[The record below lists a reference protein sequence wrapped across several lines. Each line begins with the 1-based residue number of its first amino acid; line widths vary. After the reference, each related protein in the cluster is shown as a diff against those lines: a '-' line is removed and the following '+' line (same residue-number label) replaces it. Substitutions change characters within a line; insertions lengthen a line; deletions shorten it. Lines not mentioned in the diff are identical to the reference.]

1 MMRIFNILVLLI
13 IIILQLSCSTFRYEV
28 LNDNPMIQLEEHYS
42 VYLDSTWTKKQ
53 AHALLKVFE
62 SIPPDLKLNFSSWN
76 ISDADLEN
84 GIKIESKNKLNYVT
98 ISRSI
103 FPVEGSQEVVDSQ
116 EVEEFQ
122 EVEESQEVWS
132 PDKYLYYAVVQF
144 ITENGTDRSA
154 IKSILRDRYGISID
168 IPSYAA
174 LTKGITNRTA
184 EDYSD
189 FKNEDLMLI
198 ISTLEK
204 FPQALRKTP
213 QLKYIV
219 RRIDDDDGDRR
230 GFSTAVIGRGYIDF
244 AGSIFGHHYLRNTR
258 RIIAHEK
265 AHFLWAYVFNY
276 QLKLDW
282 LELGGWHQDPN
293 SESGW
298 STTKDRSEFVSD
310 YAYEEDPNEDMAE
323 SIANYLISPERLR
336 SCCPAKYD
344 FIHKR
349 VMLMYGKSFAPAK
362 LM

>member
-1 MMRIFNILVLLI
+1 MRIINNFVLLTI
-13 IIILQLSCSTFRYEV
+13 IVLQLSCYAFPYKT
-28 LNDNPMIQLEEHYS
+28 LNQNPMLQLEENYS
-42 VYLDSTWTKKQ
+42 VYLDSTWTKKH

-62 SIPPDLKLNFSSWN
+62 SIPPDLKLHFSRWN
-76 ISDADLEN
+76 ISNDDLEN
-84 GIKIESKNKLNYVT
+84 GIKIESKDKLKYVT
-98 ISRSI
+98 ISRNI
-103 FPVEGSQEVVDSQ
+103 LPIEESQKIDRSQ
-116 EVEEFQ
+116 EVEVLQ
-122 EVEESQEVWS
+122 EVLSSENV
-132 PDKYLYYAVVQF
+132 LYYAVVQF
-144 ITENGTDRSA
+144 ITENGTNRSA
-154 IKSILRDRYGISID
+154 IKSILRYRYGISID

-174 LTKGITNRTA
+174 LTKGLTNRTA

-189 FKNEDLMLI
+189 FENEDLMLI

-204 FPQALRKTP
+204 FPQPLRKTP

-230 GFSTAVIGRGYIDF
+230 GFSTAVPGRGYIDF
-244 AGSIFGHHYLRNTR
+244 AGSIFGHHYFRNTR

-265 AHFLWAYVFNY
+265 AHFLWAYAFNY

-282 LELGGWHQDPN
+282 VELGGWHQDPN

-298 STTKDRSEFVSD
+298 STTKNRSEFVSD

-323 SIANYLISPERLR
+323 SIAHYLISPERLR

-349 VMLMYGKSFAPAK
+349 VMLMYGKGFVPSN